1 MTDSL
6 IRTIERTYIKPAKG
20 ATRLK
25 PVDASS
31 IVLIDRRHG
40 APRILM
46 GRRNPAAKFMP
57 GFFVFPG
64 GRREKADARAP
75 HAGSL
80 DARDIVRLRKFTAR
94 PTLTRLNGLALGALR
109 ETFEE
114 TGLRIGV
121 PAISPATLPEGSPW
135 AEFCAGGMVPTLD
148 GLRFFARAI
157 TPPGRPRRFDTR
169 FFLREVGGIVDL
181 TTLRPTPDS
190 ELVELRWVTL
200 DEAAELE
207 SAEITQ
213 IILGELKALLDGNMD
228 EALSRPLFRAHY
240 KTFQR
245 LSL

>member
-1 MTDSL
+1 MTDGL
-6 IRTIERTYIKPAKG
+6 IRTIERKYIKPAKG
-20 ATRLK
+20 MAKLK

-31 IVLIDRRHG
+31 IVLIDRRAG
-40 APRILM
+40 AARVLM
-46 GRRNPAAKFMP
+46 GRRNPAARFMP

-64 GRREKADARAP
+64 GRREKADAAAP
-75 HAGSL
+75 FAGSL
-80 DARDIVRLRKFTAR
+80 DARDIERLKKFTTR
-94 PTLTRLNGLALGALR
+94 PTLSRLNALALGAVR

-121 PAISPATLPEGSPW
+121 PASPKPLPEGSPW

-169 FFLREVGGIVDL
+169 FFLRDIGDMGPL

-200 DEAAELE
+200 AEAAELE

-213 IILGELKALLDGNMD
+213 IILGELKVLLDGDMH
-228 EALSRPLFRAHY
+228 ESLPRPLFRAHY

-245 LSL
+245 VSL